1 MQRFWDVIMYTI
13 LAAMVVLVVM
23 NAQGVAQLL
32 ATGGN
37 VWLNE
42 TAILTR
48 GQYNKKVNTVKAA

>member
-23 NAQGVAQLL
+23 NAKSVAGLL

-37 VWLNE
+37 LWLGE
-42 TAILTR
+42 TAILSGSNYGKQIT
-48 GQYNKKVNTVKAA
+48 QVKAA